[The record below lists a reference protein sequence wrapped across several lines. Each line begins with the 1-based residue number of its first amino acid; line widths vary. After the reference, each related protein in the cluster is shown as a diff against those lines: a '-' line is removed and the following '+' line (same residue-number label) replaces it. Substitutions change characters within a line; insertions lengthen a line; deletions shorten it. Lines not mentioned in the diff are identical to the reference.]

1 MEPAGVRKRM
11 SKTLQDQIRALG
23 LAKRQKPAKKKVRKK
38 VQASKSRAD
47 AEVSLDQA
55 YRLRQKEEKQ
65 SARDKKEHKR
75 LLDLQRRQVNK
86 QIQELVN
93 EHALNDKQA
102 EVKRN
107 FLYKG
112 RIRSVLVTPVQLKA
126 LNAGELG
133 LVFLKGNYILMLPE
147 HVELVR
153 AISDDHVPDL
163 GGSEP
168 DDGDDGEHKVPDDL
182 VW

>member
-1 MEPAGVRKRM
+1 M
-11 SKTLQDQIRALG
+11 SGTLQDQLKALG
-23 LAKRQKPAKKKVRKK
+23 LAKEKKPVVKKARKPYPAKKRPPNKPSV
-38 VQASKSRAD
+38 KSD
-47 AEVSLDQA
+47 AEMSLDQA
-55 YRLRQKEEKQ
+55 YRLRLKEEKKT
-65 SARDKKEHKR
+65 AHDKKENKR
-75 LLDLQRRQVNK
+75 LLDLQRRQIN
-86 QIQELVN
+86 IQLQDLVAT
-93 EHALNDKQA
+93 HALNDKKA

-112 RIRSVLVTPVQLKA
+112 RIRSVLVTPEQLKA

-133 LVFLKGNYILMLPE
+133 LAFLRGNYIVMLPE

-153 AISDDHVPDL
+153 AISEDHVPDL

-168 DDGDDGEHKVPDDL
+168 DVDEGEEHKVPDDL

>member
-1 MEPAGVRKRM
+1 M
-11 SKTLQDQIRALG
+11 SGSLQDQLKALG

-38 VQASKSRAD
+38 VQVSKSKAKAD

-65 SARDKKEHKR
+65 SAQDKREQKR

-93 EHALNDKQA
+93 EHALNDKKA

-112 RIRSVLVTPVQLKA
+112 RIRSVLVTPEQLKA

-168 DDGDDGEHKVPDDL
+168 DGEDDGEHKVPDDL